1 MDYEI
6 TAPDGRR
13 FVVTAPDGA
22 SPDDVLR
29 YAQQNVPAREP
40 STLRQVAGNIAGAAA
55 RGVSNFIG
63 LPGDVAQGMDR
74 ATDWLGQ
81 KVTGNPEW
89 TMRPPVPP
97 PTIAGVQMPS
107 RLYPTSGDVRDV
119 ARATGIPVDQRAETA
134 GGRIAQDAVEG
145 ALSLPGNLPAMAYG
159 ALSGAAGGAAAEGA
173 SAAGLDETG
182 QTVARV
188 AGSVAA
194 PLVAGRVVGAVQR
207 AANPPPTTEALRDA
221 SQRAYD
227 TARNAGVAVNSG
239 KMGQLVTDI
248 GGTLRREGFDEVLH
262 PAAARA
268 LTRLEQ
274 AASGGAPQS
283 LDEIDILRR
292 VINEAGKSTSPSE
305 RRIASIMV
313 DKLDDWVSGLTPRD
327 VTQGGNV
334 GRATAALT
342 EARSL
347 WGRARRG
354 EIIEDLID
362 RAKLRASQFS
372 GSGLENALRTEFRQL
387 AMNEKRMRGFSDAE
401 RNAIEAVSRG
411 GPAVNILRMLGKFAP
426 TGVVSGSLGA
436 GLGAA
441 AGGAPGAVAVPL
453 MGAAARQGATQ
464 MTMTAAQRAAETAR
478 AGGAGLP
485 QSTAEAISEV
495 AALLAAERE
504 AQRWGDPASG
514 ARIPTTAR

>member
-55 RGVSNFIG
+55 RGISNAIG
-63 LPGDVAQGMDR
+63 LPGDIAQGMDR
-74 ATDWLGQ
+74 ATDWIGQ
-81 KVTGNPEW
+81 QVTGNPDW
-89 TMRPPVPP
+89 RMRPPP
-97 PTIAGVQMPS
+97 PTIGGVQMPS
-107 RLYPTSGDVRDV
+107 RLFPTSGDVRDV
-119 ARATGIPVDQRAETA
+119 ARATGIPVDQRAETP
-134 GGRIAQDAVEG
+134 GGRIVQDAIEG
-145 ALSLPGNLPAMAYG
+145 GLSLPGNLPSMAYG
-159 ALSGAAGGAAAEGA
+159 ALSGAGGAVAAEGA
-173 SAAGLDETG
+173 SAGGFGRHG
-182 QTVARV
+182 QTVARI

-194 PLVAGRVVGAVQR
+194 PLIAGRVVGASQR

-227 TARNAGVAVNSG
+227 AARNAGVAVNSG
-239 KMGQLVTDI
+239 RVGQLVTDL
-248 GGTLRREGFDEVLH
+248 GQTLRREGFDEVLH

-274 AASGGAPQS
+274 AASSGAPQS

-305 RRIASIMV
+305 RRIAGIMV
-313 DKLDDWVSGLTPRD
+313 DNLDNWVAGLGPRD
-327 VTQGGNV
+327 VTQGAANV
-334 GRATAALT
+334 GQATAALN
-342 EARSL
+342 EARNL

-514 ARIPTTAR
+514 AQTPPTAR